1 MSEELV
7 RLSKEGAVGVITVD
21 NPPVNALSP
30 GVPEGILN
38 GVQTFNADDSVNAIV
53 LIGAGG
59 KFIAGADIRFFGKER
74 AKLPMRPQVALEQ
87 SRERGVAE
95 PAGRKEGA
103 LPKSMKLKRR
113 PPSTP
118 LTSAVVCRPC
128 VHAVAV

>member
-53 LIGAGG
+53 LIGAVVLVSD
-59 KFIAGADIRFFGKER
+59 IAFDATPGAYRNLFD
-74 AKLPMRPQVALEQ
+74 L
-87 SRERGVAE
+87 
-95 PAGRKEGA
+95 
-103 LPKSMKLKRR
+103 
-113 PPSTP
+113 
-118 LTSAVVCRPC
+118 
-128 VHAVAV
+128 